1 MPKTPSS
8 ASAATLERVARL
20 AQPVPLAN
28 LSWIALRTVSAT
40 RLIAVC
46 ARGGRDPLVELT
58 QRLGDVTTARVFLY
72 FANLVGAYWPEDVQV
87 MRPCCCILS
96 PDEMTLALMA
106 DCAATGRREEFSAV
120 LDGFVRSDRH
130 EELYDRTTVMI
141 AHLQ

>member
-1 MPKTPSS
+1 MPNTPSS
-8 ASAATLERVARL
+8 ATLERVARL
-20 AQPVPLAN
+20 VQPTPLAS

-58 QRLGDVTTARVFLY
+58 RRLGDVTTARVFLH

-87 MRPCCCILS
+87 MRPCCCVLS
-96 PDEMTLALMA
+96 PDEMTLAVMA
-106 DCAATGRREEFSAV
+106 DCAASGSREDFSAV
-120 LDGFVRSDRH
+120 LDGFVRTDRH